1 MKNFAITG
9 AAGYVAPR
17 HLKAIKETGNN
28 LIAALDPHDSV
39 GVLDQ
44 YFSETQYFYDF
55 ERFDRHLEK
64 LKRSNP
70 SEIIDYLSICS
81 PNHLHDAHIRLA
93 LRLGA
98 DAICEKPIVLNPWNL
113 DLLQKLEKETGR
125 RVYTIL
131 QLRVHPSILKLKEQI
146 ENSKSEKKYDVLLT
160 YIASRGPWYQF
171 SWKGDAHKSGG
182 IGTNIG
188 IHFFD
193 LLGWLFGNL
202 LSSQV
207 YLSSPNKMSGFLELK
222 NADVRWFLSIDK
234 NDLPPEATA
243 NNKRTYRSIKIN
255 NEEMEFT
262 EGFTDLHTR
271 VYEKIL
277 SGNGDGIDIARPSVE
292 IAYKIRNAN
301 VTGKMEAPH
310 PFLVKGVE

>member
-1 MKNFAITG
+1 M
-9 AAGYVAPR
+9 
-17 HLKAIKETGNN
+17 
-28 LIAALDPHDSV
+28 
-39 GVLDQ
+39 
-44 YFSETQYFYDF
+44 
-55 ERFDRHLEK
+55 
-64 LKRSNP
+64 
-70 SEIIDYLSICS
+70 
-81 PNHLHDAHIRLA
+81 
-93 LRLGA
+93 
-98 DAICEKPIVLNPWNL
+98 

-131 QLRVHPSILKLKEQI
+131 QLRVHPSILKLYEQI
-146 ENSKSEKKYDVLLT
+146 KSSKSKKKYDVLLT
-160 YIASRGPWYQF
+160 YVTSRGPWYQF

-193 LLGWLFGNL
+193 LLGWLFGGL

-207 YLSSPNKMSGFLELK
+207 YLSAPNKMSGFLELE
-222 NADVRWFLSIDK
+222 NANVRWFLSIDK
-234 NDLPPEATA
+234 NDLPPEAAA

-255 NEEMEFT
+255 KEEIEFT

-292 IAYKIRNAN
+292 IAYKIRNASL
-301 VTGKMEAPH
+301 TGKMDAPH
-310 PFLVKGVE
+310 PFLIKGVE